1 MYFPIEA
8 PVRIGVIFKHL
19 RQLLDLLL
27 ERKLANPKLSLEGK
41 SHVLLHWLGPGMK
54 WLCV

>member
-1 MYFPIEA
+1 MVFNMNYVDFPFKA

-27 ERKLANPKLSLEGK
+27 ERKLANPKLSLEGT
-41 SHVLLHWLGPGMK
+41 SHLHCWCQ
-54 WLCV
+54 W